1 MAAIQFIRGLDEE
14 TVPQVYLTRSKDG
27 TNGTARFLFNQPQ
40 AFNRAGASLG
50 DITGMYLVDDEGEL
64 VTRDVQAKFLNGQ
77 PQAIEARYIMRSPA
91 EWDRFM
97 RFMERYA
104 KDMGL
109 EFSRA

>member
-1 MAAIQFIRGLDEE
+1 MAAIQFIRGVDEE

-40 AFNRAGASLG
+40 AFNQAGASLG
-50 DITGMYLVDDEGEL
+50 DITGMYLVDEEGEL
-64 VTRDVQAKFLNGQ
+64 VTRDVNAKFLNGK
-77 PQAIEARYIMRSPA
+77 PQAIEARYIMRSPE

-104 KDMGL
+104 KEMGL

>member
-1 MAAIQFIRGLDEE
+1 
-14 TVPQVYLTRSKDG
+14 
-27 TNGTARFLFNQPQ
+27 
-40 AFNRAGASLG
+40 
-50 DITGMYLVDDEGEL
+50 L
-64 VTRDVQAKFLNGQ
+64 VTRNVQAKFLNGQ